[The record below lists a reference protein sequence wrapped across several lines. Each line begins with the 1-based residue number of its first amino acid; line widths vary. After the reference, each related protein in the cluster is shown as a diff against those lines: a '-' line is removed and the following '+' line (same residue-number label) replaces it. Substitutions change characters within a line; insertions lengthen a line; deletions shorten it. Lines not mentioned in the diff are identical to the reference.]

1 MHPLIFMV
9 SYSSTCFAV
18 SPQSVLVR
26 AGSCVL
32 LIDAPERS
40 LEHSEKSTSDS

>member
-9 SYSSTCFAV
+9 SYSLTCFAV
-18 SPQSVLVR
+18 SPQSVL

-32 LIDAPERS
+32 FTDVPERS
-40 LEHSEKSTSDS
+40 LEHGEKSTSDS